1 MILCWQNVDRHKP
14 RFFMPFQAQPR
25 RKTICKSLINPVDML
40 LTECGNIG
48 AVESVDKAGVFPRVA
63 NWLSISVFQAAAEFF
78 GIFNAAD
85 TTITST
91 TIYLY
96 NNEHIGESEIVLST
110 FFLFSFQEK
119 RKAQRK
125 QEKIKGHK
133 TGETKN
139 RMEMDIII
147 SNNRMLY
154 AQYRSAYIHCRIF

>member
-1 MILCWQNVDRHKP
+1 
-14 RFFMPFQAQPR
+14 
-25 RKTICKSLINPVDML
+25 ML

-96 NNEHIGESEIVLST
+96 NNEHIGESEIVLPT

-133 TGETKN
+133 E
-139 RMEMDIII
+139 
-147 SNNRMLY
+147 L
-154 AQYRSAYIHCRIF
+154 

>member
-1 MILCWQNVDRHKP
+1 
-14 RFFMPFQAQPR
+14 
-25 RKTICKSLINPVDML
+25 ML

-48 AVESVDKAGVFPRVA
+48 AVESVDKAGIFPRLA

-110 FFLFSFQEK
+110 FFLFSGEK
-119 RKAQRK
+119 KSKKKQR
-125 QEKIKGHK
+125 EKKSPTK
-133 TGETKN
+133 TGKDKRT
-139 RMEMDIII
+139 
-147 SNNRMLY
+147 
-154 AQYRSAYIHCRIF
+154 

>member
-1 MILCWQNVDRHKP
+1 
-14 RFFMPFQAQPR
+14 
-25 RKTICKSLINPVDML
+25 ML
-40 LTECGNIG
+40 LTECGNIC
-48 AVESVDKAGVFPRVA
+48 AVESVDKAGVFPRVV

-85 TTITST
+85 TPITST

-96 NNEHIGESEIVLST
+96 NNKHIGESEIVLYT

-133 TGETKN
+133 E
-139 RMEMDIII
+139 
-147 SNNRMLY
+147 L
-154 AQYRSAYIHCRIF
+154 

>member
-1 MILCWQNVDRHKP
+1 
-14 RFFMPFQAQPR
+14 
-25 RKTICKSLINPVDML
+25 ML

-96 NNEHIGESEIVLST
+96 NNEL
-110 FFLFSFQEK
+110 
-119 RKAQRK
+119 
-125 QEKIKGHK
+125 KGK
-133 TGETKN
+133 VAG
-139 RMEMDIII
+139 R
-147 SNNRMLY
+147 RL
-154 AQYRSAYIHCRIF
+154 

>member
-1 MILCWQNVDRHKP
+1 
-14 RFFMPFQAQPR
+14 
-25 RKTICKSLINPVDML
+25 ML

-85 TTITST
+85 TTITDT

-96 NNEHIGESEIVLST
+96 NNKHIGESEIVLST

-119 RKAQRK
+119 SKEERSKEKRKAQI
-125 QEKIKGHK
+125 EK
-133 TGETKN
+133 
-139 RMEMDIII
+139 
-147 SNNRMLY
+147 
-154 AQYRSAYIHCRIF
+154 

>member
-1 MILCWQNVDRHKP
+1 
-14 RFFMPFQAQPR
+14 MPFQAQPR

-85 TTITST
+85 TTITDT

-96 NNEHIGESEIVLST
+96 NNKHIGESEIVLST
-110 FFLFSFQEK
+110 FFLFFQEK

-125 QEKIKGHK
+125 QEKIKDIK
-133 TGETKN
+133 NDKN
-139 RMEMDIII
+139 RR
-147 SNNRMLY
+147 NKK
-154 AQYRSAYIHCRIF
+154 

>member
-1 MILCWQNVDRHKP
+1 
-14 RFFMPFQAQPR
+14 
-25 RKTICKSLINPVDML
+25 ML

-96 NNEHIGESEIVLST
+96 NNKHIGESEIVLST
-110 FFLFSFQEK
+110 FFLFSGEK
-119 RKAQRK
+119 APSVDKSAQALKACFGTLLRS
-125 QEKIKGHK
+125 
-133 TGETKN
+133 
-139 RMEMDIII
+139 R
-147 SNNRMLY
+147 RLY
-154 AQYRSAYIHCRIF
+154 YIQ

>member
-40 LTECGNIG
+40 LTKCGNIG

-96 NNEHIGESEIVLST
+96 NNKPVGELKMELFL
-110 FFLFSFQEK
+110 FFLFSFPGKRKAERSKEK
-119 RKAQRK
+119 RKAKRK

-133 TGETKN
+133 N
-139 RMEMDIII
+139 RR
-147 SNNRMLY
+147 NKK
-154 AQYRSAYIHCRIF
+154 

>member
-1 MILCWQNVDRHKP
+1 
-14 RFFMPFQAQPR
+14 MPFQAQPR

-85 TTITST
+85 TTITDT

-96 NNEHIGESEIVLST
+96 NNKHIGESENQRIRNSAFHLLSL
-110 FFLFSFQEK
+110 FFSGEK
-119 RKAQRK
+119 KSRKKQR
-125 QEKIKGHK
+125 EKKRPTK
-133 TGETKN
+133 TGKDKTTWKTINTGKTKK
-139 RMEMDIII
+139 
-147 SNNRMLY
+147 
-154 AQYRSAYIHCRIF
+154 

>member
-1 MILCWQNVDRHKP
+1 
-14 RFFMPFQAQPR
+14 
-25 RKTICKSLINPVDML
+25 ML

-96 NNEHIGESEIVLST
+96 NNKHIGESEIVLYT
-110 FFLFSFQEK
+110 FFLFSFQER

-133 TGETKN
+133 E
-139 RMEMDIII
+139 
-147 SNNRMLY
+147 L
-154 AQYRSAYIHCRIF
+154 

>member
-1 MILCWQNVDRHKP
+1 
-14 RFFMPFQAQPR
+14 MPFQAQPR

-40 LTECGNIG
+40 LTECGNIC

-85 TTITST
+85 TTITDT

-96 NNEHIGESEIVLST
+96 NNEHIGELKMELSL
-110 FFLFSFQEK
+110 FFLFSFPGKRKAERSKEK
-119 RKAQRK
+119 RKAKRK

-133 TGETKN
+133 E
-139 RMEMDIII
+139 
-147 SNNRMLY
+147 L
-154 AQYRSAYIHCRIF
+154 

>member
-14 RFFMPFQAQPR
+14 RFFMPFQAQTR

-40 LTECGNIG
+40 LTECGNIC

-85 TTITST
+85 TTITDT

-96 NNEHIGESEIVLST
+96 NNKPVRESEMKLSLLLSL
-110 FFLFSFQEK
+110 FFSGEK
-119 RKAQRK
+119 KSRKKQR
-125 QEKIKGHK
+125 EKKSPTKKGK
-133 TGETKN
+133 DKRTWKTINTGETKK
-139 RMEMDIII
+139 
-147 SNNRMLY
+147 
-154 AQYRSAYIHCRIF
+154 

>member
-1 MILCWQNVDRHKP
+1 
-14 RFFMPFQAQPR
+14 MPFQAQPR

-85 TTITST
+85 TTITDT

-96 NNEHIGESEIVLST
+96 NNNKHIGESRIVLST
-110 FFLFSFQEK
+110 FFLFSGEK
-119 RKAQRK
+119 KSPT
-125 QEKIKGHK
+125 K
-133 TGETKN
+133 TGK
-139 RMEMDIII
+139 DI
-147 SNNRMLY
+147 RT
-154 AQYRSAYIHCRIF
+154 

>member
-1 MILCWQNVDRHKP
+1 
-14 RFFMPFQAQPR
+14 MPFQAQPR

-96 NNEHIGESEIVLST
+96 NNKHIGESEMQLSI
-110 FFLFSFQEK
+110 FFLFSFPRKRKAERSKEK

-125 QEKIKGHK
+125 KEKIKGHGK
-133 TGETKN
+133 
-139 RMEMDIII
+139 R
-147 SNNRMLY
+147 
-154 AQYRSAYIHCRIF
+154 

>member
-48 AVESVDKAGVFPRVA
+48 AVESVDKAGVYPRVA

-85 TTITST
+85 TTITDT

-96 NNEHIGESEIVLST
+96 NNKLIGESEMKLSI
-110 FFLFSFQEK
+110 FFLFSFPGKRKAERSKEK

-125 QEKIKGHK
+125 QEKIKGHGK
-133 TGETKN
+133 
-139 RMEMDIII
+139 R
-147 SNNRMLY
+147 
-154 AQYRSAYIHCRIF
+154 

>member
-1 MILCWQNVDRHKP
+1 
-14 RFFMPFQAQPR
+14 MPFQAQPR

-85 TTITST
+85 TTITDT

-96 NNEHIGESEIVLST
+96 NNKHIGEPENQRIRNSAFHLLS
-110 FFLFSFQEK
+110 LFRRKEK
-119 RKAQRK
+119 PNENRKR
-125 QEKIKGHK
+125 
-133 TGETKN
+133 
-139 RMEMDIII
+139 
-147 SNNRMLY
+147 
-154 AQYRSAYIHCRIF
+154 

>member
-1 MILCWQNVDRHKP
+1 
-14 RFFMPFQAQPR
+14 
-25 RKTICKSLINPVDML
+25 ML

-85 TTITST
+85 TTITDT

-96 NNEHIGESEIVLST
+96 NNKHIGESENRRIRNRALHLLSL
-110 FFLFSFQEK
+110 LFQEKRKAERSKEK

-133 TGETKN
+133 N
-139 RMEMDIII
+139 RR
-147 SNNRMLY
+147 NKK
-154 AQYRSAYIHCRIF
+154 

>member
-1 MILCWQNVDRHKP
+1 
-14 RFFMPFQAQPR
+14 MPFQAQPR

-40 LTECGNIG
+40 LTECGNIC

-63 NWLSISVFQAAAEFF
+63 NRLSISVFQAAAEFF

-110 FFLFSFQEK
+110 FFLLFFSGEK
-119 RKAQRK
+119 KSRKKQR
-125 QEKIKGHK
+125 EKKSPTK
-133 TGETKN
+133 TGKDKRT
-139 RMEMDIII
+139 
-147 SNNRMLY
+147 
-154 AQYRSAYIHCRIF
+154 

>member
-1 MILCWQNVDRHKP
+1 
-14 RFFMPFQAQPR
+14 MPFQAQPR

-63 NWLSISVFQAAAEFF
+63 NRLSISVFQAAAEFF

-110 FFLFSFQEK
+110 FFLLFFSGEK
-119 RKAQRK
+119 KSRKKQR
-125 QEKIKGHK
+125 EKKSPTK
-133 TGETKN
+133 TGKDKRT
-139 RMEMDIII
+139 
-147 SNNRMLY
+147 
-154 AQYRSAYIHCRIF
+154 

>member
-1 MILCWQNVDRHKP
+1 
-14 RFFMPFQAQPR
+14 
-25 RKTICKSLINPVDML
+25 ML

-96 NNEHIGESEIVLST
+96 NNKHIGESEIVLYT
-110 FFLFSFQEK
+110 FLLFSGEK
-119 RKAQRK
+119 KSPT
-125 QEKIKGHK
+125 K
-133 TGETKN
+133 TGEDKRT
-139 RMEMDIII
+139 
-147 SNNRMLY
+147 
-154 AQYRSAYIHCRIF
+154 

>member
-1 MILCWQNVDRHKP
+1 
-14 RFFMPFQAQPR
+14 MPFQAQPR

-85 TTITST
+85 TTITDT

-96 NNEHIGESEIVLST
+96 NNKPVRESEMKLSLLLSL
-110 FFLFSFQEK
+110 FFSGEK
-119 RKAQRK
+119 KSRKKQR
-125 QEKIKGHK
+125 EKKSPTKKGK
-133 TGETKN
+133 DKRTWKTINTGETKK
-139 RMEMDIII
+139 
-147 SNNRMLY
+147 
-154 AQYRSAYIHCRIF
+154 

>member
-1 MILCWQNVDRHKP
+1 
-14 RFFMPFQAQPR
+14 
-25 RKTICKSLINPVDML
+25 ML

-85 TTITST
+85 TTITDT

-96 NNEHIGESEIVLST
+96 NNKHIGESEIVLST

-119 RKAQRK
+119 RKEKEAKRK
-125 QEKIKGHK
+125 EKPRGNKKEEKSGEKRRRGIKK
-133 TGETKN
+133 E
-139 RMEMDIII
+139 
-147 SNNRMLY
+147 
-154 AQYRSAYIHCRIF
+154 Q